1 MIKEMEESNKHVRLI
16 RKSSQKL
23 LRVMDIQSEPGT
35 KVQTEVAKVKHRQR
49 DLSSSLRKRR
59 SKVAKSLQLYGDFL
73 ELTEQVEKWLPEGTE
88 HVQAL
93 ELAGGEPEEIR
104 KELEKLQ
111 VHFPPLL
118 LFFLLAKILTWQF
131 ACCLHVPRFTRLN
144 FYQAA

>member
-35 KVQTEVAKVKHRQR
+35 EVQTEVAKVTHKQR
-49 DLSSSLRKRR
+49 DLSSSLRQRR

-73 ELTEQVEKWLPEGTE
+73 ELIEQVDKWLPEGRE
-88 HVQAL
+88 HVEAL
-93 ELAGGEPEEIR
+93 DLVGGEPEEVR

-111 VHFPPLL
+111 VCFQLSRGPV
-118 LFFLLAKILTWQF
+118 FF
-131 ACCLHVPRFTRLN
+131 N
-144 FYQAA
+144 FSLKYN

>member
-35 KVQTEVAKVKHRQR
+35 EVQTEVAKVTHKQR
-49 DLSSSLRKRR
+49 DLSSSLRQRR

-73 ELTEQVEKWLPEGTE
+73 ELIEQVDKWLPEGRE
-88 HVQAL
+88 HVEAL
-93 ELAGGEPEEIR
+93 DLVGGEPEEVR

-111 VHFPPLL
+111 VCFQLSRGPVY
-118 LFFLLAKILTWQF
+118 FQF
-131 ACCLHVPRFTRLN
+131 VREI
-144 FYQAA
+144 

>member
-35 KVQTEVAKVKHRQR
+35 EVQTEVAKVTHKQR
-49 DLSSSLRKRR
+49 DLSSSLRQRR

-73 ELTEQVEKWLPEGTE
+73 ELIEQVDKWLPEGRE
-88 HVQAL
+88 HVEAL
-93 ELAGGEPEEIR
+93 DLVGGEPEEVR

-111 VHFPPLL
+111 VCFQLSRGPV
-118 LFFLLAKILTWQF
+118 FFQF
-131 ACCLHVPRFTRLN
+131 LPEI
-144 FYQAA
+144 